1 MTKKKPKKPTLNEVK
16 QVAENLLHDLQIV
29 NSKVD
34 SLALVVNTYIEYK
47 KDEDDFMKYMKE
59 RWEKNSDKQR
69 TANKDSK

>member
-1 MTKKKPKKPTLNEVK
+1 M
-16 QVAENLLHDLQIV
+16 

-47 KDEDDFMKYMKE
+47 KYEDDFMKYMKE

>member
-16 QVAENLLHDLQIV
+16 QVVENLLHDLQIV
-29 NSKVD
+29 NNKVD

-59 RWEKNSDKQR
+59 QWEKNSDKQR